1 MANSQLPSPE
11 VVRQRLR
18 YEPETGKLFWNACE
32 SQPPQWNGKWAG
44 KEAFTT
50 IGKNGYKA
58 GRINWRLYYAHRV
71 AWVIANGQWPA
82 GQIDHINGDRTD
94 NRIANLRECIP
105 TENNMNAALPSNNTS
120 GHIGVSL
127 DKRSGRWEAHIGM
140 PGTGRKLSLGLFDS
154 MDFAIVARKAA
165 ERALG
170 YHRNHGRVRQ

>member
-1 MANSQLPSPE
+1 MIVNGAALLKAAPMSPMVE
-11 VVRQRLR
+11 SKQVEHGLSFGMSFAGYDLRVRQSVTL
-18 YEPETGKLFWNACE
+18 
-32 SQPPQWNGKWAG
+32 SS
-44 KEAFTT
+44 
-50 IGKNGYKA
+50 
-58 GRINWRLYYAHRV
+58 
-71 AWVIANGQWPA
+71 
-82 GQIDHINGDRTD
+82 D
-94 NRIANLRECIP
+94 NRISNLRECIP
-105 TENNMNAALPSNNTS
+105 TENSMNAALPSNNTS